1 MDVKKRMS
9 AEIND
14 VLLAD
19 NRHSSKSMAT
29 VLYQP
34 RHRADQIKTKTVS
47 LRILSRLTTFF
58 LQNCNAQPSFTSW
71 ATRNCQAK
79 TRKVKNLHTLRDR
92 TLCRF
97 MMMHVLCLTYV
108 WWFPFSQTV
117 NGRWTPW
124 GRWGSCSLTCGG
136 GIQDRLR
143 TCTNPPPAFGGSP
156 CTGADIETRFCQQL
170 PCPGS

>member
-1 MDVKKRMS
+1 MS

-58 LQNCNAQPSFTSW
+58 FTKI
-71 ATRNCQAK
+71 AMRNLLLLPEQREIA
-79 TRKVKNLHTLRDR
+79 
-92 TLCRF
+92 
-97 MMMHVLCLTYV
+97 
-108 WWFPFSQTV
+108 
-117 NGRWTPW
+117 
-124 GRWGSCSLTCGG
+124 
-136 GIQDRLR
+136 RLKH
-143 TCTNPPPAFGGSP
+143 GK
-156 CTGADIETRFCQQL
+156 
-170 PCPGS
+170 